1 MLPSLQAQLRRDLNR
16 YREARGRQETHN
28 HIDQWRTFHL
38 PRDHNMSRIENGEIK
53 IKYRKKGNQM
63 QATEVVAAR

>member
-1 MLPSLQAQLRRDLNR
+1 MDAKKRTITLTNG
-16 YREARGRQETHN
+16 E
-28 HIDQWRTFHL
+28 TFHL
-38 PRDHNMSRIENGEIK
+38 PRDYNMSRIENGEVK